1 MPPMI
6 VEHCIVAK
14 LLPRMPQMKSGLHSC
29 GCVKGIINQLLLLGI
44 NMEMCLML
52 LVNTV
57 IWQRFE
63 IGVMWL
69 LFLNAVPSF

>member
-14 LLPRMPQMKSGLHSC
+14 LLPRMPQMKSGLHSY
-29 GCVKGIINQLLLLGI
+29 GCVKGIIDQLLLLGM

-57 IWQRFE
+57 IWQRSKPTNYWG
-63 IGVMWL
+63 IML
-69 LFLNAVPSF
+69 